1 MFKKLLS
8 SFLGLIFGG
17 ITMATCALA
26 QPMGP
31 PPGQF
36 VSNPGGG
43 GFQNQFREVRRTQM
57 GPALGVNQQIVDQLL
72 QIEAR
77 YKSRRQQLIQGSRAD
92 FMRLQQIMRQPSPSD
107 REVGGLLSDIK
118 QKKREMEDLQSR
130 QGDEEAALLT
140 PVQQARYILYLKSLL
155 REARS
160 VRRTAPGETMP
171 ANPANPR
178 ELPVTG
184 NGPVRLR

>member
-1 MFKKLLS
+1 MFKNLLS
-8 SFLGLIFGG
+8 CFLGLILGG
-17 ITMATCALA
+17 MATITCALA
-26 QPMGP
+26 QPVGP

-36 VSNPGGG
+36 VSNPGGS
-43 GFQNQFREVRRTQM
+43 GFQSQFRQVRRTQM
-57 GPALGVNQQIVDQLL
+57 GPALGVNQQTVDRLL

-77 YKSRRQQLIQGSRAD
+77 YQSRRRQLIQGSKAD
-92 FMRLQQIMRQPSPSD
+92 FLRLQQIMRQPSPSD
-107 REVGGLLSDIK
+107 REVASLLTDIR

-155 REARS
+155 RDARS

-171 ANPANPR
+171 TNPANPR

-184 NGPVRLR
+184 QRPLRLQ